1 MDYKTGGAATGL
13 LGKGLLQVSTGE
25 IKELQLGSAFSEK
38 GGRRTGAIT
47 GMPPRGQGLSVVIGP
62 RSMKKIIH
70 IKEK

>member
-62 RSMKKIIH
+62 RPMKKIIH